1 MATKELLD
9 FLKECG
15 ALYDPTLMMEEEQ
28 IAGHTCCAWLAPEGK
43 ASQTKEPPKTS
54 RSSGPTQSKDPHP
67 PKDPQ
72 STLPSQYGGAQNS
85 GKRKHT
91 ATNNVT
97 QRAATWNDDREQEGE
112 MCAAKKRKPNPKDEQ
127 TPLMPNIG
135 ATKFQIKIPR
145 AVSWPP

>member
-1 MATKELLD
+1 MVRAT
-9 FLKECG
+9 
-15 ALYDPTLMMEEEQ
+15 LYVSYRSQLADPFRL
-28 IAGHTCCAWLAPEGK
+28 GFFCC
-43 ASQTKEPPKTS
+43 TMI
-54 RSSGPTQSKDPHP
+54 
-67 PKDPQ
+67 
-72 STLPSQYGGAQNS
+72 AQNS

-145 AVSWPP
+145 AVSWAP